1 MSQFRKENTR
11 IFKNTLI
18 IYVRM
23 VFIILI
29 GLLCTRYVLAALG
42 KSDYGLYTVVGGLI
56 AMLGFLSTAMST
68 TTRRFINIEMGKPD
82 GNPNRIFNICLTVHI
97 GLAVLILLFAEI
109 IGMFYIHHWLNVDP
123 GKMSDAIFVF
133 QISTISAC
141 LGIINLPYQS
151 LMESFERFFQTSMI
165 DIVSNLFR
173 LAMVILLLGYDG
185 NGLRMY
191 AVIMVAMTFMS
202 MVLYHLY
209 CHRYWPEI
217 IRWRFQRGRETYREV
232 IGFNN
237 YTAISAA
244 AYIARTQGSTLIVNF
259 FFGTVVNSA
268 LSVAYQIENFSVTTM
283 SRLTNAAAPQ
293 ITQNYSGGNTD
304 RSVDLVYKIS
314 RFSALLITMV
324 VCCAYV
330 EVDFV
335 LGLWLKE
342 VPEGAVLF
350 TKWTLLSALVRSF
363 TTGTSTLEQATGR
376 IKWFQIWNS
385 ALSLACLPLGFIAYR
400 IGAPVETIIQ
410 LYIGYSL
417 VYRLVEFVLLRRLIG
432 FDLRSYLTKS
442 YIKPLIVVLI
452 MAIFLLLY
460 HKIVP
465 QDIPAI
471 GHISG
476 IAVTFA
482 AVVTVSFLVG
492 MYPWER
498 DSVKKLLIN
507 KFEKR

>member
-1 MSQFRKENTR
+1 MSEFRKENTR

-23 VFIILI
+23 VFIIVI

-82 GNPNRIFNICLTVHI
+82 GNPNRIFNICLAVHI
-97 GLAVLILLFAEI
+97 ALAALILVFAETV
-109 IGMFYIHHWLNVDP
+109 GMYYIHHWLNVEP
-123 GKMSDAIFVF
+123 GKMQDAVFVF

-151 LMESFERFFQTSMI
+151 LMESFERFFQTSAI

-173 LAMVILLLGYDG
+173 LVMVIFLLGYEG
-185 NGLRMY
+185 NGLRLY

-209 CHRYWPEI
+209 CHRNWPGI
-217 IRWRFQRGRETYREV
+217 IRWNPQKGRETYREV
-232 IGFNN
+232 ISFNN

-268 LSVAYQIENFSVTTM
+268 LSVAYQIENFSVTSM

-293 ITQNYSGGNTD
+293 ITQNYSGGNQQ
-304 RSVDLVYKIS
+304 RSIDLVYKIS
-314 RFSALLITMV
+314 RFSVLLMTV
-324 VCCAYV
+324 LVCCAYV
-330 EVDFV
+330 EIDFL
-335 LGLWLKE
+335 LGLWLKD
-342 VPEGAVLF
+342 VPEGAILF

-363 TTGTSTLEQATGR
+363 TAGTSTLEQATGK

-385 ALSLACLPLGFIAYR
+385 ALSIACLPIGFAAYR
-400 IGAPVETIIQ
+400 MGAPVVTIIQ
-410 LYIGYSL
+410 LYIGYSV
-417 VYRLVEFVLLRRLIG
+417 VYRIVELVLLHRLIG
-432 FDLRSYLTKS
+432 FDVTGYLTKS
-442 YIKPLIVVLI
+442 YIKPLLVVLI
-452 MAIFLLLY
+452 MAAFLLLY
-460 HKIVP
+460 NRIVP
-465 QDIPAI
+465 ENIALA
-471 GHISG
+471 GHLMG
-476 IAVTFA
+476 IMITF
-482 AVVTVSFLVG
+482 VTVLVVSFFVG

-498 DSVKKLLIN
+498 DSVKRILISKL
-507 KFEKR
+507 EKR